1 MKKIYLLL
9 AFTGL
14 YALSLRAQNPNDLIT
29 ENPYQGSFEKAYAQY
44 PLLKKGVLEAVSY
57 TNTRLHHLPAQ
68 DPESCTGIPRA
79 IGVMGLVLDGKNF
92 FHNNLIAASRASGIS
107 EAEICSNPEK
117 NILAYATLLNLTI
130 SQSAPGSTSDLQ
142 SQLQAAL
149 LISELPEDA
158 KNAAINFSRESFVYS
173 LSLFLDNKQYQNL
186 FSFPDYRIN
195 FREFF
200 GDNLDILSAP
210 KVKVSDKEVTGPK
223 GKSYKA
229 GNISARTLSADY
241 PPALWVASPNFTAGR
256 TAAISAVTIHDTE
269 GSYASTISWFQNTS
283 SQVSAHYV
291 VRSSDGQITQM
302 VLESNKAWHVGSENS
317 YTIGIE
323 HEGYAAQTGW
333 YTTAMYTNS
342 SALVADICSSGY
354 GINPKNLAFWPWA
367 ATTYYNQSSIPKLCC
382 CIKGHMHYPNQTH
395 TDPGPNWNWETYYR
409 MVNSAVPTATV
420 YTTATGNFYDTGGA
434 GGNAADLERSIWTI
448 SPTGAAKVTLNF
460 SSFNL
465 ENTFDYLYLY
475 DGNSINAPLIGKYTG
490 TTSPGTISSSGGSI
504 TAEFRSDCSTTS
516 AGWAATWSING
527 TAPAPD
533 NVAPTTTV
541 SIPGVWQ
548 TGNFNA
554 GFAESDNAGGSG
566 LFKSFYQVIDLN
578 ASGDWRANDADGFFS
593 DDFSKSTI
601 SPEWTQSVGTWVI
614 NSANTAL
621 EQTDQTNGNTNIYAP
636 LNQNLSN
643 VYLYNWSGMISGT
656 GTSRRAGLHIFCD
669 SAAETNRGNNY
680 FVWFR
685 VDQSLLEFYRVAKN
699 TFSLVK
705 SVPMTTA
712 AGQWYDWK
720 IVYDRTTGLMEVFQ
734 NNSFIGSYT
743 DPNPISSGSYIS
755 FRSGNCDWQI
765 KNFKVYRSRTANAPN
780 AISVGACP
788 TCMIRFQNP
797 NPATPSGKV
806 KSVVRDSSNNFSTIV
821 SQDVN
826 VDWSPP
832 INPSAINDGTGADA
846 DTTYVGTQLSNNW
859 RSSFDPN
866 SGLASYSY
874 AIGTTAGGTNT
885 VNWTMNQQGNLQD
898 TTVTVA
904 PLTLIA
910 GTTYYTSVKA
920 TNGAGLSSGIV
931 TSDGI
936 LYLTGATGI
945 KSTGALSGLL
955 HVYPNPFSSTATVS
969 YTLADNVPVRFVL
982 VDVLGRQVE
991 ITAPDHSPGIHQLS
1005 INSQTLSLAKGIYF
1019 LEMIAGEQ
1027 VSTVKLNVQ

>member
-1 MKKIYLLL
+1 
-9 AFTGL
+9 
-14 YALSLRAQNPNDLIT
+14 
-29 ENPYQGSFEKAYAQY
+29 
-44 PLLKKGVLEAVSY
+44 
-57 TNTRLHHLPAQ
+57 
-68 DPESCTGIPRA
+68 
-79 IGVMGLVLDGKNF
+79 
-92 FHNNLIAASRASGIS
+92 
-107 EAEICSNPEK
+107 
-117 NILAYATLLNLTI
+117 
-130 SQSAPGSTSDLQ
+130 
-142 SQLQAAL
+142 
-149 LISELPEDA
+149 
-158 KNAAINFSRESFVYS
+158 
-173 LSLFLDNKQYQNL
+173 
-186 FSFPDYRIN
+186 
-195 FREFF
+195 
-200 GDNLDILSAP
+200 
-210 KVKVSDKEVTGPK
+210 
-223 GKSYKA
+223 
-229 GNISARTLSADY
+229 
-241 PPALWVASPNFTAGR
+241 
-256 TAAISAVTIHDTE
+256 
-269 GSYASTISWFQNTS
+269 
-283 SQVSAHYV
+283 
-291 VRSSDGQITQM
+291 
-302 VLESNKAWHVGSENS
+302 
-317 YTIGIE
+317 
-323 HEGYAAQTGW
+323 
-333 YTTAMYTNS
+333 
-342 SALVADICSSGY
+342 
-354 GINPKNLAFWPWA
+354 
-367 ATTYYNQSSIPKLCC
+367 
-382 CIKGHMHYPNQTH
+382 
-395 TDPGPNWNWETYYR
+395 
-409 MVNSAVPTATV
+409 
-420 YTTATGNFYDTGGA
+420 
-434 GGNAADLERSIWTI
+434 
-448 SPTGAAKVTLNF
+448 
-460 SSFNL
+460 
-465 ENTFDYLYLY
+465 
-475 DGNSINAPLIGKYTG
+475 
-490 TTSPGTISSSGGSI
+490 
-504 TAEFRSDCSTTS
+504 
-516 AGWAATWSING
+516 
-527 TAPAPD
+527 
-533 NVAPTTTV
+533 
-541 SIPGVWQ
+541 
-548 TGNFNA
+548 
-554 GFAESDNAGGSG
+554 
-566 LFKSFYQVIDLN
+566 
-578 ASGDWRANDADGFFS
+578 
-593 DDFSKSTI
+593 
-601 SPEWTQSVGTWVI
+601 
-614 NSANTAL
+614 L